1 MYEGI
6 KMQAYTKTFREL
18 LDPNS
23 TQFVIPFFQRGFVW
37 KKDNWAGLFRDVLAA
52 INSKQNLFIGAIV
65 LKEKDQKQHIVI
77 DGQQRL
83 TTLCILASVISLINK
98 SDRDTFKIFFIDS
111 QEPPKSEKPILVQSH
126 QSEKDFDMIMKLDK
140 LEDFSEVENPSN
152 VIDAYEYFRKEL
164 DKLDEIPSIANFI
177 QAVKFVRID
186 LDPGEDEQK
195 IFDTINSLGI
205 RLTTADLL
213 KNYLFESNQLD
224 IYNKTWGAEFE
235 QDQESIDYWENDLK
249 TGRLNKKNIDLFLY
263 YYLQIVYFRDRSIRR
278 FEDVSDDKSIRKKDM
293 LFSNYKKYI
302 EKFAINKKEFVNDL
316 IKYAK
321 EFKSLVQNKDED
333 LPNKAGLD
341 RLNYI
346 ILNLDCSTVIPY
358 ILYISLEVDDECEK
372 NKIYEYIESY
382 LMRRLLSGAK
392 NTNYSDLFTE
402 NLIGSGIDT
411 YDKLQKY
418 ISDKNY
424 TDALSIPSDESIKF
438 YLKNNE
444 FKNDRARAIMY
455 LIESSLRSN
464 KMCTKLHKL
473 EDYTLEHLMPKKWK
487 RNWTL
492 NKKYNEEERNRF
504 INTLGNMGLITQ
516 SLNSSISNACWS
528 VKIQGSETQDGLKKC
543 ASGILTM
550 QSVLKKENWDED
562 CIAER
567 SDFLSNEILKL
578 WSLTKEDE

>member
-1 MYEGI
+1 MGG
-6 KMQAYTKTFREL
+6 
-18 LDPNS
+18 
-23 TQFVIPFFQRGFVW
+23 V
-37 KKDNWAGLFRDVLAA
+37 FRDVLAA

-249 TGRLNKKNIDLFLY
+249 TGRLNKKNID
-263 YYLQIVYFRDRSIRR
+263 
-278 FEDVSDDKSIRKKDM
+278 
-293 LFSNYKKYI
+293 
-302 EKFAINKKEFVNDL
+302 
-316 IKYAK
+316 
-321 EFKSLVQNKDED
+321 
-333 LPNKAGLD
+333 
-341 RLNYI
+341 
-346 ILNLDCSTVIPY
+346 
-358 ILYISLEVDDECEK
+358 
-372 NKIYEYIESY
+372 
-382 LMRRLLSGAK
+382 
-392 NTNYSDLFTE
+392 
-402 NLIGSGIDT
+402 
-411 YDKLQKY
+411 
-418 ISDKNY
+418 
-424 TDALSIPSDESIKF
+424 
-438 YLKNNE
+438 
-444 FKNDRARAIMY
+444 
-455 LIESSLRSN
+455 
-464 KMCTKLHKL
+464 
-473 EDYTLEHLMPKKWK
+473 
-487 RNWTL
+487 
-492 NKKYNEEERNRF
+492 
-504 INTLGNMGLITQ
+504 
-516 SLNSSISNACWS
+516 
-528 VKIQGSETQDGLKKC
+528 
-543 ASGILTM
+543 
-550 QSVLKKENWDED
+550 
-562 CIAER
+562 
-567 SDFLSNEILKL
+567 
-578 WSLTKEDE
+578 